1 MEALPEDND
10 SAWKEQVSTT
20 RQHRPL
26 SAEIHY
32 HDLHWEDSLF
42 QISQHGM
49 WPASTVEHLAPRLC
63 VYFRRHRVCRAYYHR
78 FRFVIPAVRRRS
90 FFRSQDGRTYSPWH
104 STYPTSK
111 SPRKTESIGRTEKH
125 LIPSIPEKPRSPTP
139 NRFFHLPVFQPRD
152 GASNSLDSIQE
163 TPEEEASA
171 IIQTLNS
178 GDEKVFELQFRAVS
192 GWQSTQSPVGNPRRW
207 VSKVLIPMEAVAE
220 DDEKVFSEKYL
231 TCSPDRGI
239 YTQSPTEPMF
249 PNARVANLRGQTIQ
263 ISERKSSLPRNIVAT
278 YQPRKLSI
286 ETSLPGCNEG
296 AKKTP
301 MIAA

>member
-32 HDLHWEDSLF
+32 HDLHWEDSLS

-63 VYFRRHRVCRAYYHR
+63 VYFRRHRVCRAYHHR

-90 FFRSQDGRTYSPWH
+90 FFRSHDGRTYSPWH

-111 SPRKTESIGRTEKH
+111 SPRKTEFIGRTEKH
-125 LIPSIPEKPRSPTP
+125 LIPSIPEKPRSSTP
-139 NRFFHLPVFQPRD
+139 NRFFHLPVIQPRD

-178 GDEKVFELQFRAVS
+178 GDEEVFDLESRAVS
-192 GWQSTQSPVGNPRRW
+192 GSPTASGKANSEKNVENTLPKEFKVPVPESREAEE
-207 VSKVLIPMEAVAE
+207 VSK
-220 DDEKVFSEKYL
+220 KL
-231 TCSPDRGI
+231 TPK
-239 YTQSPTEPMF
+239 
-249 PNARVANLRGQTIQ
+249 LTIQ
-263 ISERKSSLPRNIVAT
+263 IPPTPSRIPGSS
-278 YQPRKLSI
+278 S
-286 ETSLPGCNEG
+286 
-296 AKKTP
+296 
-301 MIAA
+301 AAVTGIPSPIQGSQRRVTDY